1 MEATCITKQ
10 TRGNRQLIIFKMT
23 TSKSAMFN
31 AKGVSKRKTEI
42 ALVNG
47 YYSGSKVQV
56 QSRVLDDIL

>member
-1 MEATCITKQ
+1 M
-10 TRGNRQLIIFKMT
+10 IFKMT